1 MQKLDSLLV
10 FGLSAVVFAPF
21 FWEDF
26 PSMAALYGIMTGISV
41 LYGLGYLRGQ
51 TEARLWRQRNV
62 PKEIQRLWSRR
73 MGALYLANAALC
85 PLGWLLAVFVSFD
98 TDFILL
104 AQIAGFFLVS
114 LLGLLP
120 LRASGNEP
128 AA

>member
-26 PSMAALYGIMTGISV
+26 PSMAALYGLMTGISV

-85 PLGWLLAVFVSFD
+85 PLGWLLTVFVSFD
-98 TDFILL
+98 TDFILF
-104 AQIAGFFLVS
+104 AQIIGFFLVS
-114 LLGLLP
+114 LLGFLP
-120 LRASGNEP
+120 LRSAGKQS

>member
-1 MQKLDSLLV
+1 MRKLDSLLV
-10 FGLSAVVFAPF
+10 FGLSAVAFASF
-21 FWEDF
+21 FLEDF

-51 TEARLWRQRNV
+51 LEARLWRQRNV

-73 MGALYLANAALC
+73 MGVLYLVNAALC
-85 PLGWLLAVFVSFD
+85 PLGWLLTVFVSFD

-120 LRASGNEP
+120 LRTAGKGT

>member
-1 MQKLDSLLV
+1 MRKLDSLLV
-10 FGLSAVVFAPF
+10 AGLLAVALAPF

-26 PSMAALYGIMTGISV
+26 PSMAALYGLMTGISI
-41 LYGLGYLRGQ
+41 LYGLGCLRGPM
-51 TEARLWRQRNV
+51 EARLWRQRNV
-62 PKEIQRLWSRR
+62 PEAVQRLWARR
-73 MGALYLANAALC
+73 MGVLYLVNAALC

-104 AQIAGFFLVS
+104 AQIAGFLLVS

-120 LRASGNEP
+120 LRSAGKRP

>member
-1 MQKLDSLLV
+1 MRKLDSLLV
-10 FGLSAVVFAPF
+10 FGLSAVAFASF
-21 FWEDF
+21 FREHF

-51 TEARLWRQRNV
+51 LEARLWRQRNV

-73 MGALYLANAALC
+73 MGVLYLVNAALC
-85 PLGWLLAVFVSFD
+85 PLGWLLTVFVSFD

-104 AQIAGFFLVS
+104 AQTAGFFLVS

-120 LRASGNEP
+120 LRTAGKGT

>member
-26 PSMAALYGIMTGISV
+26 PSMAALYGLMTGISV
-41 LYGLGYLRGQ
+41 LYGLGCLRGT
-51 TEARLWRQRNV
+51 TEARLWQQRNV
-62 PKEIQRLWSRR
+62 PADVQRVWSRR
-73 MGALYLANAALC
+73 MGVLYLVNAALC

-98 TDFILL
+98 TDFILV
-104 AQIAGFFLVS
+104 AQIIGFFLVS
-114 LLGLLP
+114 LLGFLP
-120 LRASGNEP
+120 LRLAGKQS

>member
-26 PSMAALYGIMTGISV
+26 PSMAALYGLMTGISV
-41 LYGLGYLRGQ
+41 LYGLGCLRGT

-62 PKEIQRLWSRR
+62 PADVQRVWSRR
-73 MGALYLANAALC
+73 MGVLYLVNAALC
-85 PLGWLLAVFVSFD
+85 PLGWLLAAFVSFD
-98 TDFILL
+98 TDFILF
-104 AQIAGFFLVS
+104 AQIIGFFLVS
-114 LLGLLP
+114 LLGFLP
-120 LRASGNEP
+120 LRSAGKQS

>member
-1 MQKLDSLLV
+1 MRELDSLLI
-10 FGLSAVVFAPF
+10 FCLSAVVFAPSF
-21 FWEDF
+21 LEDF
-26 PSMAALYGIMTGISV
+26 SSMAALYGIMTGISV

-51 TEARLWRQRNV
+51 TEARPWRQRNV

-73 MGALYLANAALC
+73 MGVLYLANAALC
-85 PLGWLLAVFVSFD
+85 PLGWLLTVFVSFD

-120 LRASGNEP
+120 LRTAGKGT

>member
-1 MQKLDSLLV
+1 
-10 FGLSAVVFAPF
+10 
-21 FWEDF
+21 
-26 PSMAALYGIMTGISV
+26 MAALYGIMTGISV

-51 TEARLWRQRNV
+51 LEARLWRQRNV

-73 MGALYLANAALC
+73 MGVLYLVNAALC
-85 PLGWLLAVFVSFD
+85 PLGWLLTVFVSFD

-104 AQIAGFFLVS
+104 AQTAGFFLVS

-120 LRASGNEP
+120 LRTAGKGT

>member
-41 LYGLGYLRGQ
+41 LYGLGCLRGT

-85 PLGWLLAVFVSFD
+85 PLGWLLTVFVSFD
-98 TDFILL
+98 TDFILF
-104 AQIAGFFLVS
+104 AQIIGFFLVS
-114 LLGLLP
+114 LLGFLP
-120 LRASGNEP
+120 LRSAGKQS

>member
-1 MQKLDSLLV
+1 MRKLDSLLV

-21 FWEDF
+21 FLEDF
-26 PSMAALYGIMTGISV
+26 PSMAALYGIITGISV
-41 LYGLGYLRGQ
+41 LYGLGCLRGPM
-51 TEARLWRQRNV
+51 EAPLWRQRKV
-62 PKEIQRLWSRR
+62 PAEVQRVWSRR
-73 MGALYLANAALC
+73 MGVLYLANAALC

-104 AQIAGFFLVS
+104 AQIAGYFLVS

-120 LRASGNEP
+120 LRAAGKER

>member
-1 MQKLDSLLV
+1 MRKLDSLLV
-10 FGLSAVVFAPF
+10 FGLSAVVFASF
-21 FWEDF
+21 FREHF
-26 PSMAALYGIMTGISV
+26 PSMAALYGMMTGISV

-51 TEARLWRQRNV
+51 LEARLWRQRNV
-62 PKEIQRLWSRR
+62 PAEVQRLWARR
-73 MGALYLANAALC
+73 MGALYLANASLC

>member
-85 PLGWLLAVFVSFD
+85 PLGWLLTVFVSFD
-98 TDFILL
+98 TDFILF
-104 AQIAGFFLVS
+104 AQIIGFFLVS
-114 LLGLLP
+114 LLGFVP
-120 LRASGNEP
+120 LRSAGKQS